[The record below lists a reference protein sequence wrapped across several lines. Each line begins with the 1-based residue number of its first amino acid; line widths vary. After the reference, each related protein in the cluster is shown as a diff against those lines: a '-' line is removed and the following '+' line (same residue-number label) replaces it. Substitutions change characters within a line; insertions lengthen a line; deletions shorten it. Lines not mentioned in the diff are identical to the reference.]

1 MTDLPSVDHLA
12 SGERMSVKARTKR
25 ELITDAGLE
34 SARVPRPN
42 MAAGCVG

>member
-1 MTDLPSVDHLA
+1 MTDAPSVDHLA

-34 SARVPRPN
+34 SARVPRQN
-42 MAAGCVG
+42 TADGWDG